1 MLHRNLAVGV
11 IAVRSPQPLA
21 LSALAASLIVHAVMA
36 ALLLWNADDSEPE
49 DEPDMVVD
57 VDLDIA
63 PPAPEGFDPI
73 DPSTTTLVEE
83 EPAGDTAVTEE
94 ADPDDTTLE
103 PEPEQPE
110 QEAETAAK
118 DEGEDED
125 EDEDGEEDEQEDE
138 DDEDGEDE
146 LARKDGPPDA
156 GPDSQA
162 ATDAG
167 AVASAPDAGTAPMPS
182 FADRAAAIAREGSSS
197 SIASDLAPRGEA
209 RPGAPGS
216 PSRPIKLP
224 PGASADLRVYAPEG
238 DKLAVLLRYDRL
250 KGTPWAPLADAI
262 IAPMPDYRSIVG
274 NRKVALADLF
284 QSLLISTRNPT
295 NVRATHLIAR
305 THMSPA
311 EVRRFLDHPL
321 QPVTWSAVRGG
332 ALGERQDSP
341 LKVERDRRVYLIP
354 QPGLV
359 VLTRPKFLG
368 ALVEKTP
375 PAGSA
380 PADLDGAR
388 AAPADVPPWL
398 ARAWSAENEAGVE
411 SSVVAVVTVGGI
423 RRAEL
428 EVPEFGALPTP
439 VRFSLALEMAK
450 IGFYVRGTLAFATP
464 QLAQQFE
471 ARMNQGR
478 ERVLGNRFTQL
489 MLRNFHALNALQGL
503 TLRRRGQLVTYATSI
518 SNADAKA
525 GMRLAADWARRFF
538 EGGLQPLGPP
548 GAPPDRAGHSVPG
561 STVPSSPSSEAGTRP
576 RSEPGA
582 ASSTSPPRSSTTS
595 PGSASAPAATPP

>member
-1 MLHRNLAVGV
+1 MLHRNFAVGV
-11 IAVRSPQPLA
+11 TAVRSPQPLA
-21 LSALAASLIVHAVMA
+21 LSALAASLIVHAVLA
-36 ALLLWNADDSEPE
+36 ALLLWKADDSESE

-63 PPAPEGFDPI
+63 PPAPEGFDPQ

-83 EPAGDTAVTEE
+83 GPEDTAAAVEE
-94 ADPDDTTLE
+94 AEPDDTTLE
-103 PEPEQPE
+103 PEPEQAPSPE

-118 DEGEDED
+118 GEGEDED
-125 EDEDGEEDEQEDE
+125 DEEEEDEDAEDA
-138 DDEDGEDE
+138 
-146 LARKDGPPDA
+146 LARKDGAPDA
-156 GPDSQA
+156 GPDTQPGA
-162 ATDAG
+162 DAG
-167 AVASAPDAGTAPMPS
+167 AVASAQDAGPAAMPS
-182 FADRAAAIAREGSSS
+182 FADRAAAIAREGSS
-197 SIASDLAPRGEA
+197 IASEPAPRGEPGPATPGARA
-209 RPGAPGS
+209 RP
-216 PSRPIKLP
+216 IDLP

-250 KGTPWAPLADAI
+250 KGTPWAALADAI

-368 ALVEKTP
+368 ALVEQP

-380 PADLDGAR
+380 PADLDAR

-398 ARAWSAENEAGVE
+398 ARARSAENEAGVD
-411 SSVVAVVTVGGI
+411 SDVVAVVTVGGI
-423 RRAEL
+423 RRDEI

-450 IGFYVRGTLAFATP
+450 VGFYVRGTLAFATA

-471 ARMNQGR
+471 TRMNQGR

-489 MLRNFHALNALQGL
+489 MLRNFHAFNALQGL

-538 EGGLQPLGPP
+538 EGGQPLEPP
-548 GAPPDRAGHSVPG
+548 GAPPGALPDRTGHSVPG
-561 STVPSSPSSEAGTRP
+561 GTVPSSPSNDAERAPRP
-576 RSEPGA
+576 KTGSA
-582 ASSTSPPRSSTTS
+582 TSTSPTRSSTTS
-595 PGSASAPAATPP
+595 PGSAAAPAATPP